1 MKLPQNPPPF
11 DALLQRS
18 AARLREIFS
27 LSNKLPEQQRRYLH
41 WNELRFRPAP
51 KGCTHE
57 EWWLAE
63 KLARQSSR
71 RTTELQDKLGSPFSF
86 VVPEFVAE
94 LLHQIDRDGG
104 TLLQLA
110 EPVTDSEER
119 DRYVI
124 RSLMEEAITSSQ
136 LEGAAVTREVA
147 KKMLAEGRRPRDRGE
162 QMVLNNFVTMRRIIE
177 LKTEPLTPELVLSI
191 HRQISENALDK
202 PDAAGRLRRADETIE
217 VSDQYG
223 TVFHVPPA
231 AGELAERL
239 ETMCRFANAT
249 ESEAFIHPVLRA
261 IILHFWLAYDHPF
274 VDGNGRTARAL
285 FYWQMLHR
293 GYWLFEFISISQFLR
308 KAPVP
313 YGEAFLHTETDDND
327 LTYFIVHQATVIRR
341 ALVELH
347 DYVGRKAR
355 ETRATLKLLHES
367 ADLNHRQESIL
378 THALRHPNHLYSVI
392 AHQTLHGIAYATARA
407 DLLGLAER
415 KLLDQRNSG
424 KTLVFIAPTDLEK
437 RLRASK

>member
-11 DALLQRS
+11 DALFKKLGP
-18 AARLREIFS
+18 RLMDILRVGQ
-27 LSNKLPEQQRRYLH
+27 LPGASNCRYLH

-51 KGCTHE
+51 QGLTHE

-63 KLARQSSR
+63 KLARQTTR
-71 RTTELQDKLGSPFSF
+71 RVLDLRDKRGQPFSY

-94 LLHQIDRDGG
+94 LLHLIDRDGG
-104 TLLQLA
+104 TSLRLP
-110 EPVTDSEER
+110 EPVTDPEER

-162 QMVLNNFVTMRRIIE
+162 QMIVNNFVTMRRIID

-202 PDAAGRLRRADETIE
+202 PDAAGRLRRPDEHVE
-217 VSDQYG
+217 VSDEYG
-223 TVFHVPPA
+223 TIFHTPPQADEVPK
-231 AGELAERL
+231 RL
-239 ETMCRFANAT
+239 ELMCEFANAT
-249 ESEAFIHPVLRA
+249 TDQPFIHPVLRA

-285 FYWQMLHR
+285 FYWEMLHR
-293 GYWLFEFISISQFLR
+293 GYWLFEFVSISQFLR

-327 LTYFIVHQATVIRR
+327 LTYFIIHQAGIIRR
-341 ALVELH
+341 SVEELH
-347 DYVGRKAR
+347 DYVAKKSR
-355 ETRATLKLLHES
+355 ETRRALKLLHEN
-367 ADLNHRQESIL
+367 ADLNHRQQVIL
-378 THALRHPNHLYSVI
+378 THALRHPNHVYTV
-392 AHQTLHGIAYATARA
+392 AEHQTLQGIAYGTARS
-407 DLLGLAER
+407 DLLGLSQRGLLEQR
-415 KLLDQRNSG
+415 KSG
-424 KTLVFIAPTDLEK
+424 NAFVFIAPTDLEK
-437 RLRASK
+437 RLRRES